1 MNDGGLLPR
10 RAFLHGIGA
19 LAGSACFSWPFGHH
33 YLWAQVS
40 GGNGAARV
48 MTGPGAEPLRHQ
60 AAGKG
65 LIYGAAT
72 GVDQLSKDKD
82 FSAHFATECGILVP
96 ANALK
101 WLALRPSPESF
112 NFGPA
117 DWLASFARSNRM
129 LFRGHTL
136 IWHDALP
143 AWFYGVVNKGNAE
156 QFMQEHITTV
166 VKHYAGKIHSWD
178 VVNEPICPYQ
188 GQPDGM
194 RKSPWYQF
202 LGPGYVQTAFRKA
215 AAADP
220 NAMLVLNQNNLEYN
234 DQGAEQCRSATLV
247 LLKKLIASGTP
258 VHALGVQAHLIGS
271 ARTFNAH
278 QYGDFLRDVAALG
291 LKILITELDVSDQNL
306 PHDINVR
313 DQFVAGTYAAFLKA
327 VLREPS
333 VIAVLT
339 WGLSDKYTWL
349 AAEGQRP
356 DGAPV
361 RPLPLDAAN
370 RRKFAWNALARAF
383 QSAPAR
389 AQKPPPPVNSQT
401 IK

>member
-1 MNDGGLLPR
+1 MNYGGLLPR
-10 RAFLHGIGA
+10 RTFLHGIGA
-19 LAGSACFSWPFGHH
+19 LAGAACFSAPFGCD
-33 YLWAQVS
+33 YLWAKLS
-40 GGNGAARV
+40 GGNGEPGVTA
-48 MTGPGAEPLRHQ
+48 GPGAEPLRQQ
-60 AAGKG
+60 AAAKG

-72 GVDQLSKDKD
+72 GVGHLRDDKD
-82 FSAHFATECGILVP
+82 FSAHFAAECGILVP
-96 ANALK
+96 TNELK
-101 WLALRPSPESF
+101 WEALRPSVESF
-112 NFGPA
+112 DFGPA

-136 IWHDALP
+136 IWHISLP
-143 AWFYGVVNKGNAE
+143 EWFHTEVNRDNAG

-178 VVNEPICPYQ
+178 VVNEPISPSD

-194 RKSPWYQF
+194 AQSPWYQF
-202 LGPGYVQTAFRKA
+202 LGPGYVQEAFRTA

-220 NAMLVLNQNNLEYN
+220 NAILVLNQDNLEY
-234 DQGAEQCRSATLV
+234 DSRGAEQYRSATLA
-247 LLKKLIASGTP
+247 LLKKLVASGTP
-258 VHALGVQAHLIGS
+258 IHALGIQAHLAGGD
-271 ARTFNAH
+271 RTFNAGK
-278 QYGDFLRDVAALG
+278 YGAFLSDVSALG

-306 PHDINVR
+306 PHDINIR
-313 DQFVAGTYAAFLKA
+313 DQFVARTYADFLTT

-333 VIAVLT
+333 VIEVLT

-349 AAEGQRP
+349 ANTRQRA

-370 RRKFAWNALARAF
+370 RRKLAWNAVAKAF

-389 AQKPPPPVNSQT
+389 ARNSNP
-401 IK
+401 